1 MADKWFYITPTGLA
15 KLENELS
22 YLRTVRRRQVADR
35 IHDALEEIGDLD
47 DNAAYEA
54 AKLEQSFIEGR
65 IKEIERTLA
74 RARLID
80 VIGPSDVTHIGS
92 KVVVQEDNG
101 EPEDFMIVGYS
112 EANSRVGLISYES
125 PLGQALLGRR
135 AGEEILVDA
144 PAGILHFR
152 ILRVSS

>member
-1 MADKWFYITPTGLA
+1 MADKFLYLTPTGLA
-15 KLENELS
+15 KLEDELS
-22 YLRTVRRRQVADR
+22 YLRTVRRKQVADR

-74 RARLID
+74 RARVID
-80 VIGPSDVTHIGS
+80 AIGPSDVTHIGS
-92 KVVVQEDNG
+92 KVVVQEDNKA
-101 EPEDFMIVGYS
+101 PEDFIIVGFS
-112 EANSRVGLISYES
+112 EANSRAGLISYES

-135 AGEEILVDA
+135 AGEEILVHA
-144 PAGILHFR
+144 PAGTLRFR
-152 ILRVSS
+152 ILSVG